1 MSDDPLYR
9 KDLLRLAADADGAG
23 RLPQPHASGMAHNP
37 VCADRVCVEL
47 RLENGRIA
55 ALAHQTRACVLAQA
69 SASLLGRGAAG
80 LTKASARAL
89 HQQVA
94 AMLAGGAAP
103 DAPFDGYAVFN
114 GVTDRPARHKCVLL
128 PLEALLAAL
137 EAAGADMAA
146 T

>member
-1 MSDDPLYR
+1 MTDDPLYR

-23 RLPQPHASGMAHNP
+23 RLPLPDASGMAHNP

-80 LTKASARAL
+80 LTKTSARAL
-89 HQQVA
+89 HRQVA
-94 AMLAGGAAP
+94 AMLAGSAAP
-103 DAPFDGYAVFN
+103 DAPFDGYAVFD
-114 GVTDRPARHKCVLL
+114 GVADRPARHKCVLL

-137 EAAGADMAA
+137 DESESAEPGR
-146 T
+146 